1 MVSEQDKSPGPS
13 EAAADDKAPD
23 SAIVAE
29 QRSAAAE
36 SVDGNEPVTV
46 DSAGAAAQQE
56 SADETAAV
64 PGVEQLQEQLAQ
76 AQAELADARDQ
87 AIRAQAESQNARRR
101 AEKDVTKARL
111 FALEKFVQ
119 DLLPVIDNLER
130 ATESAQSEAAA
141 DSSMLQG
148 IELTLKS
155 FLDALK
161 RFNVEPIDPVAEP
174 FDPQLHEAIS
184 MVKNAEVEP
193 NTVLNVVQKGYSLN
207 GRLVRAAMVVVSSA

>member
-13 EAAADDKAPD
+13 EVAADDRTPE
-23 SAIVAE
+23 SETVVE
-29 QRSAAAE
+29 HGSAAAE
-36 SVDGNEPVTV
+36 ALEGGEPAEVL
-46 DSAGAAAQQE
+46 S
-56 SADETAAV
+56 
-64 PGVEQLQEQLAQ
+64 VEQLQEQLLR
-76 AQAELADARDQ
+76 AQAELVDARDQ
-87 AIRAQAESQNARRR
+87 AMRAQAESQNARRR

-119 DLLPVIDNLER
+119 ELLPVIDNLER
-130 ATESAQSEAAA
+130 ATESAQSEASA

-155 FLDALK
+155 FRDVLQ

-174 FDPQLHEAIS
+174 IDPQLHEAIS